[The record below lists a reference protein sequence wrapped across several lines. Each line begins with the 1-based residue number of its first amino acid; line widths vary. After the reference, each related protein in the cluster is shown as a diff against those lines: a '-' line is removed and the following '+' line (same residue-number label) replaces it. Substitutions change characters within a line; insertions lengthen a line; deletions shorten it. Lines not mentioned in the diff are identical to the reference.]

1 LRRGPLWRWLLAG
14 SIAIVATATVWAG
27 VSFSLW
33 LQAGV
38 PPGADAPPPPAPR
51 PASARPVEIAGEV
64 PPPPRGSVYWG
75 EYRLGIADDR
85 RVVPRLGQL
94 AGSIPAIAMYFQ
106 VWHGQPMFD
115 VEDARWLASQKVV
128 PMVSWESWRPQYEG
142 FARTDQPE
150 YRLDQI
156 ASGAFDEFLVRY
168 AQRVR
173 EYGGPIFLRP
183 FHEMDGDW
191 YPWAGTVNGNSPD
204 DFVAAWR
211 HVHDVFEEAGAT
223 NVTWVWSVN
232 HISAAV
238 PGNDVHRYWP
248 GPAFVDWI
256 GISGFNWGT
265 SRNLEVPAVGRP
277 LDTGEPDWVSLW
289 EDFET
294 VYGQRYEELLTYR
307 KPIMLTE
314 ISSVEDGGDKAAWIH
329 DAVDTLLEKFSRIR
343 GFIWYDRVLEP
354 RDWRIDSTL
363 GALVAF
369 REAVDR
375 PEVLGAPF
383 AVASAE
389 AADEDQGGDRA
400 GSTSSTNQRPY

>member
-1 LRRGPLWRWLLAG
+1 VAFA
-14 SIAIVATATVWAG
+14 AIVVTATVWAG

-38 PPGADAPPPPAPR
+38 PPGAAVPPPAPR
-51 PASARPVEIAGEV
+51 PAGPVEIAGEV
-64 PPPPRGSVYWG
+64 LPPPRGSVYWG

-94 AGSIPAIAMYFQ
+94 AGSTPAIAMYFQ

-115 VEDARWLASQKVV
+115 VEDARWLASQRVV

-142 FARTDQPE
+142 FARTDQPA
-150 YRLDQI
+150 YRLDRI
-156 ASGAFDEFLVRY
+156 ASGAFDDFLVRY

-183 FHEMDGDW
+183 FHEMDGNW

-211 HVHDVFEEAGAT
+211 HVHDLFEEAGAA

-232 HISAAV
+232 HISADV

-256 GISGFNWGT
+256 GISGFNWGP
-265 SRNLEVPAVGRP
+265 SRDLEVPAVGRP
-277 LDTGEPDWVSLW
+277 LHTGEPDWVSLW
-289 EDFET
+289 DDFET
-294 VYGQRYEELLTYR
+294 VYGQRYAELLRYR
-307 KPIMLTE
+307 KPIILTE
-314 ISSVEDGGDKAAWIH
+314 ISSVEEGGDKAAWIQ
-329 DAVDTLLEKFSRIR
+329 DAVDSLLENFPRIG

-363 GALVAF
+363 ASLVAF
-369 REAVDR
+369 RAAVDR
-375 PEVLGAPF
+375 PEVLGAPY

-389 AADEDQGGDRA
+389 AADEDQVRDRA
-400 GSTSSTNQRPY
+400 GSTSSTNQRP